1 MQQDT
6 TTTLHNHIQPDST
19 ATTSTQSFA
28 TQQTENITNLSAAT
42 PNDTAS
48 ASTPPL
54 IITKTTTDTTATV
67 TSTLDPKFLLNKYG
81 FFKNSKWFNEKDTV
95 RFIGISGDPIPY
107 KLSNDIYVTSTLLA
121 CLFIACFV
129 ISRSAHAIGLQIKN
143 FFYNRDRKESFLLK
157 SEGEM
162 KNHIFVVILE
172 SFVLSLLFF
181 SYAEFKMS
189 DSFTTIS
196 PYLILLSDM
205 IICTTYFI
213 IKYALYGA
221 FNHTFF
227 SPDNNQLWFTGYNL
241 VIFGKAITLLPV
253 VLIVLYLNLPLE
265 VCIYLFLGI
274 LAIYELLVLYKT
286 RQIFFNHPLGIFPT
300 ILYFCTLELLPL
312 YFLWEVLV
320 KTNEFL
326 LI

>member
-1 MQQDT
+1 TIQHNSLQPDT
-6 TTTLHNHIQPDST
+6 TTQSFDSQQTVTLIKYPTAPTTNDTT
-19 ATTSTQSFA
+19 ATTT
-28 TQQTENITNLSAAT
+28 T
-42 PNDTAS
+42 
-48 ASTPPL
+48 PL
-54 IITKTTTDTTATV
+54 IVTQTTTDTTLTN
-67 TSTLDPKFLLNKYG
+67 TSTLDPKFLLAKYG
-81 FFKNSKWFNEKDTV
+81 FFKDSKWFNENDTV

-107 KLSNDIYVTSTLLA
+107 KLSNDIFVTSTLLA

-157 SEGEM
+157 SEGEV

-181 SYAEFKMS
+181 SYAEFKLS

-196 PYLILLSDM
+196 PYLILLNDM
-205 IICTTYFI
+205 VVCTAYFI
-213 IKYALYGA
+213 IKYAVYGA

-227 SPDNNQLWFTGYNL
+227 SSDSNQLWFTGYNL

-274 LAIYELLVLYKT
+274 LTIYELLVLYKT
-286 RQIFFNHPLGIFPT
+286 RQIFFNHPLGFVPT

-312 YFLWEVLV
+312 FFLWEVLV